1 MSPQKPFKRFLKS
14 WQLYLCIL
22 PVLVYLFI
30 FNYLPMY
37 GVQIAFRDFM
47 PGLGITGSPWVGFAH
62 FSAFLRSFQFPILIR
77 NTLMI
82 NIYSLIFGFP
92 IPIILALMLNEVRH
106 LWYKKVIQ
114 NLTYIPFFITTVVIV
129 SMIFLFTSPTTGVVN
144 RIIGFFGVSP
154 INFMGRS
161 EWFRPLFVGS
171 GIWQSMGFNS
181 IIYIAAL
188 SGVDPE
194 LHEAAC
200 IDGANRIRRI
210 WHINLPCIAPT
221 IIMLLIL
228 NIGSLMSVGFER
240 VFLMQNTLNLDV
252 SEVIST
258 YVYKVGLLGARFS
271 FASAVDLFNT
281 VINFTILLIVNRVA
295 KTISGIAVL

>member
-1 MSPQKPFKRFLKS
+1 
-14 WQLYLCIL
+14 
-22 PVLVYLFI
+22 
-30 FNYLPMY
+30 
-37 GVQIAFRDFM
+37 
-47 PGLGITGSPWVGFAH
+47 
-62 FSAFLRSFQFPILIR
+62 
-77 NTLMI
+77 
-82 NIYSLIFGFP
+82 
-92 IPIILALMLNEVRH
+92 
-106 LWYKKVIQ
+106 
-114 NLTYIPFFITTVVIV
+114 
-129 SMIFLFTSPTTGVVN
+129 
-144 RIIGFFGVSP
+144 
-154 INFMGRS
+154 
-161 EWFRPLFVGS
+161 
-171 GIWQSMGFNS
+171 MGFNS